1 MGTPNSCLTHYLINS
16 SFSYLLHF
24 KLPTEKV
31 YHSVPPAAGNFKK
44 NHSKY
49 NVCGHYLIHLHH
61 HRKWYNIMKISTELS
76 SRFYRFY

>member
-1 MGTPNSCLTHYLINS
+1 MAFQFIMSWGDEQMGTPNSCLTHYLINS

-44 NHSKY
+44 KP
-49 NVCGHYLIHLHH
+49 
-61 HRKWYNIMKISTELS
+61 
-76 SRFYRFY
+76 F